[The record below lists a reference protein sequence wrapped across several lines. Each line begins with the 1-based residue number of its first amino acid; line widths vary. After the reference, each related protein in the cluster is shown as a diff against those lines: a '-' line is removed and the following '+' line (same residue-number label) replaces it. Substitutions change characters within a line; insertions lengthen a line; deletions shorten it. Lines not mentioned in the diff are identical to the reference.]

1 VSARDEILQRVRARL
16 ASQAPVARPS
26 AEERRAV
33 IPARATRDRVDLV
46 ELFTQRAGRPGA
58 TIARVREWQAVP
70 AEIARVASDLLDAR
84 EPLPASVSPVARLAQ
99 LPWSAAGLAA
109 TPHPPGPE
117 QRLSVTAGWAAI
129 AETGTCVVR
138 GGAENAHSASI
149 VPRLNAIVVDLADVV
164 ATMEDVFAR
173 LGRERLPRTVL
184 FVSGP
189 SSTGDIDMRV
199 VVPAQGP
206 QRIHIVLVG

>member
-1 VSARDEILQRVRARL
+1 MSARDEILQRVRARL
-16 ASQAPVARPS
+16 ASQTPVARPS

-33 IPARATRDRVDLV
+33 IPARATRDGIDLV
-46 ELFTQRAGRPGA
+46 ELFIERAGRRGM
-58 TIARVREWQAVP
+58 TVARVRERQAVP
-70 AEIARVASDLLDAR
+70 AEVARVASELLDASA
-84 EPLPASVSPVARLAQ
+84 PLAAAVSPAAHLAQ

-109 TPHPPGPE
+109 APHPPGPE
-117 QRLSVTAGWAAI
+117 QRVSVTAGCAAI

-138 GGAENAHSASI
+138 SGTENAHSASI
-149 VPRLNAIVVDLADVV
+149 VPRLNAVVVDVADVV

-173 LGRERLPRTVL
+173 LRRERLPRTVL

-199 VVPAQGP
+199 IVPAQGP
-206 QRIHIVLVG
+206 QRVHIVLVG